1 MTILFLILIVLACVA
16 LGFII
21 LVQNPKG
28 GGLSGTVAGINNQF
42 MGVKQTNDVLEKG
55 TWLFTG
61 IIALLCI
68 FSSFFMNTSA
78 NNSNML
84 DRVNPNTS
92 TAPAKQAAPTP
103 VQSTQPVQQTQ
114 PTQQTQPVEKQ
125 ITEPAP
131 TPGTTK

>member
-55 TWLFTG
+55 TWL
-61 IIALLCI
+61 LLH
-68 FSSFFMNTSA
+68 
-78 NNSNML
+78 
-84 DRVNPNTS
+84 
-92 TAPAKQAAPTP
+92 
-103 VQSTQPVQQTQ
+103 
-114 PTQQTQPVEKQ
+114 
-125 ITEPAP
+125 
-131 TPGTTK
+131 